1 MTKFGLFVFLLT
13 IIACKE
19 KSVPTIPILIDTD
32 ANNELDDQH
41 ALAYAFFNPETFDI
55 KGITVNATFGGG
67 DAAQQMVEAERVMK
81 LCNVNGKYPLIK
93 GATLNFDTLSTLI
106 TQDSFDGSEAVDFII
121 SEVMKMAEQNQKL
134 ILVPIGKLT
143 NIALALMKKPKIK
156 DHVRIVWLGS
166 NYPDP
171 GEYNLENDIPAMN
184 YILSMDVPFEVVT
197 VSYGKLTGS
206 DFVKVTPS
214 IIEEKMKG
222 KGPVVAPLTGRNGGN
237 FTSFGDYSINL
248 FSHIDLYGDPPSRAL
263 FDLVALA
270 VTKNGSWGQ
279 KRTVKSPMMADSI
292 WVSNDKINRE
302 VIVWENF
309 DRDAILEDFFKSVD
323 EASKK

>member
-1 MTKFGLFVFLLT
+1 MTKFGLFILLLT

-19 KSVPTIPILIDTD
+19 KSVPAIPILIDTD

-41 ALAYAFFNPETFDI
+41 ALAYAFFNAETFDI

-67 DAAQQMVEAERVMK
+67 DAAQQMVEAERVMQ
-81 LCNVNGKYPLIK
+81 LCNVSGKYPLIK

-106 TQDSFDGSEAVDFII
+106 TMDSFDGSKAVDFII

-143 NIALALMKKPKIK
+143 NIALALMKKPEIK
-156 DHVRIVWLGS
+156 EHIRIVWLGS

-184 YILSMDVPFEVVT
+184 YILSLNVPFEMVT

-206 DFVKVTPS
+206 DFVKVTPA
-214 IIEEKMKG
+214 IMEEKMKG
-222 KGPVVAPLTGRNGGN
+222 KGPVDAPVNGRNGGT

-279 KRTVKSPMMADSI
+279 KRTVKSPIMADSI
-292 WVSNDKINRE
+292 WVTNDKINRD

-323 EASKK
+323 EASKQ